1 MTQNVRNTEKTSDNT
16 AKSSTEEGAKKPHE
30 GAAPKGGAFTV
41 TLGFSSL
48 MTALT
53 ALVGCVVVAFMMG
66 VIVGRDD
73 VSSRP
78 TLAEIAE
85 EQDAAVAAALAAAKN
100 AVSQNT
106 APATEGQDAA
116 QPKSGEA
123 SVMSP
128 EELKYATALKGK
140 NAAASKSTAEATPPV
155 TPSATPLAT
164 QATTPPATSTNA
176 APTTSTASSA
186 TAQNA
191 TQETAQDPAQA
202 LFDYEYQVASLKDEN
217 AVDKLRAKLEGEGL
231 RTRMSKIGGYLKVS
245 VHMRGTT
252 AQAQA
257 LEQRM
262 VELKLGKPVLQGKK
276 AVQ

>member
-1 MTQNVRNTEKTSDNT
+1 MAQNTRNTEK
-16 AKSSTEEGAKKPHE
+16 APETEVKTKVEGATRK
-30 GAAPKGGAFTV
+30 APEAEPAKGGAFTV

-100 AVSQNT
+100 AVQGQNPSQNKAQAEAQAENSAQSTSTEKVMT
-106 APATEGQDAA
+106 A
-116 QPKSGEA
+116 
-123 SVMSP
+123 

-140 NAAASKSTAEATPPV
+140 NTPAVQSSTAAAPPPTITVSPASAATG
-155 TPSATPLAT
+155 
-164 QATTPPATSTNA
+164 QATAAAQPVPTTPAVPVDPATILY
-176 APTTSTASSA
+176 
-186 TAQNA
+186 
-191 TQETAQDPAQA
+191 D
-202 LFDYEYQVASLKDEN
+202 FEYQVASLKDEG

-252 AQAQA
+252 AQGQA

-276 AVQ
+276 TVTP

>member
-1 MTQNVRNTEKTSDNT
+1 MTQNVRNTEKKPETQ
-16 AKSSTEEGAKKPHE
+16 AKNGTEEAGKKNADP
-30 GAAPKGGAFTV
+30 AAPKGGAFTV

-85 EQDAAVAAALAAAKN
+85 EQDAAVAAALAAAKEMV
-100 AVSQNT
+100 AQKGATTGATTTGT
-106 APATEGQDAA
+106 APEDTAEGT
-116 QPKSGEA
+116 SSSEA
-123 SVMSP
+123 HVMSP

-140 NAAASKSTAEATPPV
+140 NATAQKAASTTASAPATVPATATPTTTTATAPATATTA
-155 TPSATPLAT
+155 TPSAPAS
-164 QATTPPATSTNA
+164 AEPIVDPAT
-176 APTTSTASSA
+176 
-186 TAQNA
+186 
-191 TQETAQDPAQA
+191 A
-202 LFDYEYQVASLKDEN
+202 LYDYEYQVASLKDET

-252 AQAQA
+252 AQATA

-276 AVQ
+276 MVP